1 VAGGTRLH
9 PPHYRT
15 TIIAANPF
23 IVARGHAAGTSRL
36 DPSHYITI
44 TRTTIKSFSSNQ
56 IGVG

>member
-15 TIIAANPF
+15 TTIAANPF

-36 DPSHYITI
+36 DPSHYIT
-44 TRTTIKSFSSNQ
+44 TTKSFSSNQ